1 MVKWYGWRTKN
12 LRVRGVEKDE
22 EEIEP
27 AQRQLEWAQWSL
39 ENARKTIKAL
49 KKFRNEVERSGGE

>member
-1 MVKWYGWRTKN
+1 M
-12 LRVRGVEKDE
+12 RVRGVEKDE

-39 ENARKTIKAL
+39 ENARKTIKVL

>member
-12 LRVRGVEKDE
+12 LRVRGVEKD